1 MDYEYE
7 QLAQR
12 EVVEYWRAI
21 LATLKQRNLLKP
33 RPQQGG
39 YVVPHALAILD
50 KSRAY
55 YILDMLRLGGI
66 AREQWLDRNLWQ
78 QWRAALSGR
87 KICVADG
94 YGLVIC
100 VARTPGL
107 PTATRLPA
115 MIPLTSECMPDG
127 LYTVTLGQS
136 KQGDVVLDLAGAH
149 RAILTGGTSGAGKTN
164 FMQSIILQLCAK
176 HSSDEFQVAI
186 VDTKQVDFAGAFD
199 RLPNLF
205 GEIAHTVENSARL
218 IEAVEQERQRRQA
231 VMAAAGVA
239 DWRLL
244 TESFA
249 LLLLVVDEAADFAR
263 NPAMDTLVEVAR
275 KGRAFGVSIVLG
287 TQLPSARVINPQVRA
302 NLPTA
307 IAFQCRTH
315 LESQAILGTG
325 GAEALDRPGLALAF
339 LDGKWQTVQTLRVEP
354 ESSGLAESVSAPPT
368 PALEP
373 LYAAMVRYAL
383 DELGGAFIIGRLYEQ
398 FGAQISKRQ
407 LTRLGQRWEMRGWLT
422 TPAHAT
428 DARKVSDELA
438 ALANGGLPPGQGSQ
452 NGDRVIGVTG
462 GDRCSEPVI
471 GSGDRASGP
480 VTGAMTGTFP
490 VSAYSQEVAR

>member
-1 MDYEYE
+1 MDYE
-7 QLAQR
+7 QIAQR
-12 EVVEYWRAI
+12 EVLGYWHAI
-21 LATLKQRNLLKP
+21 LGTLQQRNLLKP

-39 YVVPHALAILD
+39 YIVPQALGILD
-50 KSRAY
+50 KERAY
-55 YILDMLRLGGI
+55 FVLDMLRLAGVS
-66 AREQWLDRNLWQ
+66 REKWLDRDLWR

-87 KICVADG
+87 KVCVADG

-107 PTATRLPA
+107 PNATRLPA
-115 MIPLTSECMPDG
+115 VIPLEPDRIPEG
-127 LYTVTLGQS
+127 PYTVTLGQG
-136 KQGDVVLDLAGAH
+136 KQGDVALDLAGAH

-164 FMQSIILQLCAK
+164 LMQSIILQLCAK
-176 HSSDEFQVAI
+176 HSSSEFQVAI

-218 IEAVEQERQRRQA
+218 IEAVEQERRRRQA
-231 VMAAAGVA
+231 VMASEGVA
-239 DWRLL
+239 DWRALA
-244 TESFA
+244 EPFS

-263 NPAMDTLVEVAR
+263 DPAMDTLVEVAR

-339 LDGKWQTVQTLRVEP
+339 LDGKWQTMQTLRVDAEA
-354 ESSGLAESVSAPPT
+354 SGLAERVSVPPT

-373 LYAAMVRYAL
+373 LHAAMVRYAL
-383 DELGGAFIIGRLYEQ
+383 EDLGGAFIIGRLYEQ

-428 DARKVSDELA
+428 DPRRVTDELA
-438 ALANGGLPPGQGSQ
+438 ALAGEGLPPGQGAVS
-452 NGDRVIGVTG
+452 GDTVIGVIG
-462 GDRCSEPVI
+462 GDRSSKPVI
-471 GSGDRASGP
+471 GTGDRASGP
-480 VTGAMTGTFP
+480 VIGAMTGTFP
-490 VSAYSQEVAR
+490 IPTYS

>member
-1 MDYEYE
+1 MDYE

-12 EVVEYWRAI
+12 EVVEYWRTI
-21 LATLKQRNLLKP
+21 LGTLKQRNLLKA

-39 YVVPHALAILD
+39 YIVPQALAILD
-50 KSRAY
+50 KDRAY
-55 YILDMLRLGGI
+55 YVLDMLRLAGVP
-66 AREQWLDRNLWQ
+66 REKWLDPDLWR

-87 KICVADG
+87 KVCVADG

-107 PTATRLPA
+107 PSAKRLPA
-115 MIPLTSECMPDG
+115 MIPLTSERIPDG
-127 LYTVTLGQS
+127 MYTVTLGQS

-164 FMQSIILQLCAK
+164 FMQSIILQLCSK

-205 GEIAHTVENSARL
+205 GEIAHTVEDSARL
-218 IEAVEQERQRRQA
+218 IEAVEQERRRRQA
-231 VMAAAGVA
+231 VMASEGVA
-239 DWRLL
+239 DWRALA
-244 TESFA
+244 EPFS

-263 NPAMDTLVEVAR
+263 DPAMDTLVEVAR

-287 TQLPSARVINPQVRA
+287 TQLPSARVINPQIRA

-339 LDGKWQTVQTLRVEP
+339 LDGKWRTIQTLRVDAKA
-354 ESSGLAESVSAPPT
+354 SGLAERVSVPPT

-383 DELGGAFIIGRLYEQ
+383 DDLDGAFTIGRLYDQ
-398 FGAQISKRQ
+398 FGGQISKRQ
-407 LTRLGQRWEMRGWLT
+407 LTRLGQRWELRGWLT

-428 DARKVSDELA
+428 DPRRVTDELA
-438 ALANGGLPPGQGSQ
+438 ALASEGLPCGQRCQ
-452 NGDRVIGVTG
+452 NGDTVIGVTG
-462 GDRCSEPVI
+462 GDRASEPVI
-471 GSGDRASGP
+471 GSGDRALEP
-480 VTGAMTGTFP
+480 VIGAMRGGFP
-490 VSAYSQEVAR
+490 VPTYS